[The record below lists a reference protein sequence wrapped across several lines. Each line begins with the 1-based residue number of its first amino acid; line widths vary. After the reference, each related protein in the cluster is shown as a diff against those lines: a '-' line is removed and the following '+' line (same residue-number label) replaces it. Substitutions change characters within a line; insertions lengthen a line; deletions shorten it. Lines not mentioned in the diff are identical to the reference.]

1 MERIIEDR
9 QYKDLKECTMSRFRE
24 NEFDAVRTRL
34 SGQTGE
40 SIFGKG
46 SSQFWMKAYQA
57 SYDHSERSDT
67 SWPSLSEV
75 RTRVK
80 RQITI
85 ELPLVTE
92 REEALLRRLLLFGGV
107 TPLFSDDEMLAA
119 DSLLKRLW
127 CSCVTRDNGQV
138 LIRLADVLLKPVL
151 TVFANEK
158 YTEARAK
165 VYALSA
171 TLHSMVYLHGMLYA
185 EPIISHMSERLLT
198 QRDEQHTN
206 ILYRYLKAEFDYC
219 LDSQGNMVLM
229 HPGLIHPE
237 RMLASISNAR
247 FQATDYTREMII
259 GGISELLKEEAAAE
273 EILRSELGFALQP
286 GYNPG
291 MMVNDLKFLIKQGAT
306 HDQLSALISDKLAV
320 RMTPRIENALRRVET
335 DTVRWQSNAN
345 RRLN

>member
-1 MERIIEDR
+1 MERIIDDK
-9 QYKDLKECTMSRFRE
+9 QYKDLKECTMSRIRE
-24 NEFDAVRTRL
+24 NEYEAVRKRL
-34 SGQTGE
+34 GNQSGE

-46 SSQFWMKAYQA
+46 SSQCWMKAYQD
-57 SYDHSERSDT
+57 SYEHAEISGD
-67 SWPSLSEV
+67 SWPSLAEV
-75 RTRVK
+75 RARVK
-80 RQITI
+80 RQIPA

-92 REEALLRRLLLFGGV
+92 REEALLKRLMLFGGV

-127 CSCVTRDNGQV
+127 CSCITRDNGQM

-151 TVFANEK
+151 TVLADES
-158 YTEARAK
+158 YTETRTK

-185 EPIISHMSERLLT
+185 EPIISHMCSRLLT
-198 QRDEQHTN
+198 EHDEKHIN
-206 ILYRYLKAEFDYC
+206 LLYRYLKAEFDYC
-219 LDSQGNMVLM
+219 FDSQRNMVLM

-237 RMLASISNAR
+237 RMLASISNAK

-273 EILRSELGFALQP
+273 EILKNELGFALQP

-306 HDQLSALISDKLAV
+306 HDQLSDLISDKLAV
-320 RMTPRIENALRRVET
+320 RMTPRIENALKRVET
-335 DTVRWQSNAN
+335 DTVRWQSNTN

>member
-1 MERIIEDR
+1 
-9 QYKDLKECTMSRFRE
+9 MSRIRE

-34 SGQTGE
+34 SYQKGE
-40 SIFGKG
+40 SIYGKG
-46 SSQFWMKAYQA
+46 SSQFWMKAYQD
-57 SYDHSERSDT
+57 SYDHSERPDT
-67 SWPSLSEV
+67 SWPLLTEV
-75 RTRVK
+75 RSRVK
-80 RQITI
+80 NQIAI

-92 REEALLRRLLLFGGV
+92 REEGLLKRLLLFGGV

-127 CSCVTRDNGQV
+127 CSCVTRDNGQL
-138 LIRLADVLLKPVL
+138 LIRLADILLKPVL
-151 TVFANEK
+151 AVFADDSYAETRK
-158 YTEARAK
+158 K
-165 VYALSA
+165 VFALSA

-185 EPIISHMSERLLT
+185 EPIISHMSDRLLT
-198 QRDEQHTN
+198 KHDDQHIN

-229 HPGLIHPE
+229 HTGLIHPE
-237 RMLASISNAR
+237 RMLASISNAQY
-247 FQATDYTREMII
+247 QAADYTREMII